1 MQSKTLGIKDFTDL
15 EDSIKKLG
23 AEIYSKEVRKENT
36 SKEVIEAFQK
46 LFRNLEE
53 ALTRAGRKQVLVI

>member
-15 EDSIKKLG
+15 EDSINKLG
-23 AEIYSKEVRKENT
+23 AEIYSKEVRKEDT

-53 ALTRAGRKQVLVI
+53 ALTRAGRKPVLVI

>member
-23 AEIYSKEVRKENT
+23 AEIYSKEVRKEDT

-46 LFRNLEE
+46 LFRNLDE
-53 ALTRAGRKQVLVI
+53 ALTRAGRKPVLVI